1 MNVVLARHRRCP
13 RHSMPRRY
21 PHQHSHDPPDPK
33 SQSTPA
39 RDRRKIQPSGFT
51 NEPFERTRRARGV
64 TIVGRTSAGGK
75 TGYIDSTPDEST
87 GGLAGYREYPVPIWE
102 VSAMAEA
109 LNLSPERLQE
119 HRAGRAGPPG
129 GGPAIV
135 FAPDS
140 CELPAVELCLNF
152 GLLAGRDVTAAEIE
166 QLASDLLARVAHVSI
181 ISERRYERGALS
193 AEQRDL
199 AELRGRLMEISER
212 WLEACLAAR
221 TLELHAA

>member
-1 MNVVLARHRRCP
+1 M
-13 RHSMPRRY
+13 
-21 PHQHSHDPPDPK
+21 
-33 SQSTPA
+33 
-39 RDRRKIQPSGFT
+39 
-51 NEPFERTRRARGV
+51 

-119 HRAGRAGPPG
+119 HRAGRAGAPG

-181 ISERRYERGALS
+181 ISERRYELGTRAAAAVHQLRIRVLRGALS

>member
-1 MNVVLARHRRCP
+1 
-13 RHSMPRRY
+13 
-21 PHQHSHDPPDPK
+21 
-33 SQSTPA
+33 
-39 RDRRKIQPSGFT
+39 
-51 NEPFERTRRARGV
+51 V
-64 TIVGRTSAGGK
+64 TTVGPTSASGK
-75 TGYIDSTPDEST
+75 TGWIGSTPDEST

-109 LNLSPERLQE
+109 FTLSPERLQE
-119 HRAGRAGPPG
+119 DRGRCAPG

-152 GLLAGRDVTAAEIE
+152 GLLAGREVTAAEIE
-166 QLASDLLARVAHVSI
+166 QLASELLARVAHVSI
-181 ISERRYERGALS
+181 ISERRYELGTRAAAAVHQLRIRVLRGALS

-199 AELRGRLMEISER
+199 AEVRGRLMEISER

-221 TLELHAA
+221 TLELQAA